1 MASGWC
7 LERAPLSSLFVEEK
21 RCRHLKCQICCEVM
35 EKAYMLPTC
44 QHTACLPCWQKV
56 GAELCPYCRAPFQE
70 RELVMCRYLAGSLAE
85 ARVRCPFS
93 CGWVGEHKM
102 MVGHEGSC
110 PILNVAALQ
119 EEVKARDELVGKLQQ
134 AATPRGTEFYR

>member
-1 MASGWC
+1 
-7 LERAPLSSLFVEEK
+7 
-21 RCRHLKCQICCEVM
+21 
-35 EKAYMLPTC
+35 MLP
-44 QHTACLPCWQKV
+44 
-56 GAELCPYCRAPFQE
+56 FQVCD
-70 RELVMCRYLAGSLAE
+70 LVLCRYLAGSLAE